1 MLPRGASPDGRRC
14 LSAGWPVE
22 RAAWRAATR
31 KERGGGIA
39 GARGSGADA
48 GNKSWARSVP
58 RQWWRPVIGR
68 IGGQLVE
75 VSEQTVLVD
84 VAGVG
89 YEVDVPTQT
98 LTALPRAG
106 GEIVLH
112 THFIVRDDAQQLYG
126 FDTRG
131 ERDLF
136 RALLR
141 ITGVGPRLALSV
153 ISSIDIGD
161 LALAAAE
168 GDVSRLVKV
177 KGVGRRTAE
186 RMLLEL
192 KDRLAGLDIAAP
204 GRLRAAAA
212 GPLAEA
218 ERALV
223 ALGYKP
229 AEAARAIAAVDGD
242 GLATEQLVHAAL
254 KAFAGPERIS

>member
-1 MLPRGASPDGRRC
+1 M
-14 LSAGWPVE
+14 
-22 RAAWRAATR
+22 
-31 KERGGGIA
+31 
-39 GARGSGADA
+39 
-48 GNKSWARSVP
+48 P

-98 LTALPRAG
+98 LAALPRAG